1 MIILD
6 GVMVPL
12 DKHSVSS
19 RNHKTSK
26 MGMTWSQ
33 LKRLACAPTS
43 HFLLIVLMI
52 YPFWISLNHFFK
64 SVCVCSVAQLF
75 QHFCDPTDCSLP
87 GSSLHGIILARILE
101 RVAISSSRGSSQSR
115 DWTQVSHNAGTLYQ
129 LSYQESPNFIL
140 VKLFQTNRDWVYHFR
155 HNLEKK
161 FEKITKDK
169 GN

>member
-101 RVAISSSRGSSQSR
+101 RVAISSSRGSSQSS
-115 DWTQVSHNAGTLYQ
+115 DKTYGSCIGKWVLYFWATWEA
-129 LSYQESPNFIL
+129 S
-140 VKLFQTNRDWVYHFR
+140 
-155 HNLEKK
+155 
-161 FEKITKDK
+161 
-169 GN
+169 